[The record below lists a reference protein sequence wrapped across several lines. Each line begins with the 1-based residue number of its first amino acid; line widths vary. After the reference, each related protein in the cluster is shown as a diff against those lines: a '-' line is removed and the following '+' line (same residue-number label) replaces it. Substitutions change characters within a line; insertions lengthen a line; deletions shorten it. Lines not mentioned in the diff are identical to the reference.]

1 MNGNYTVAEVV
12 DDGIGNAIL
21 VAFAPKIPA
30 FLSVVGSYVMMREI
44 AWILLHR
51 NKHRGPKEERI
62 SHPILCTLFSICLA
76 DIFYSLPFIFT
87 TWAAPSHIDDP
98 LLWGNVG
105 STATCTAQ
113 GFVLHLGAVS
123 SPMFNFLQAFLSVF
137 FVKYSWSEARVAVLE
152 QRFQIGL
159 WTFAL
164 LTATVP
170 LFLNMYNNGYVVCW
184 LHSYPMGCKDSLTYG
199 KDEAN
204 CERGDNAWLW
214 GLIFAFFPRW
224 PALLGGAV
232 CMFIIYR
239 AVRQMENRLA
249 RYAGASVAFATT
261 NTCNSLEESTKNL
274 PPPTQIHQTVSRERS
289 HRVAIQAYLYILAY
303 MGCQA
308 LNAIN
313 CYIWFAMHTY
323 NEFFDVVTYAI
334 APSQGFWNFLTFAA
348 RVPKCTRG
356 RESSCGKPGNPSG
369 RTVVVILQGYVVVP
383 AGTASFAFKNLPVTR
398 MHLVLWRIV
407 QIVTVIMLLRTLD
420 HHPPPSPPLI
430 YYRYPRR
437 WTVMRRTSQ
446 SDYKGKK
453 KAADPG

>member
-334 APSQGFWNFLTFAA
+334 APSQGFWNFLIFC
-348 RVPKCTRG
+348 RTRPEMHTWEG
-356 RESSCGKPGNPSG
+356 KLLWQAWQSIRSHCCCDSSGLCCCSCGHCFFCFQKPSSDTDASSSVENSPNSNSHHASQDLGSSPS
-369 RTVVVILQGYVVVP
+369 
-383 AGTASFAFKNLPVTR
+383 SFSSLDLLSLPKEVDSNEENVT
-398 MHLVLWRIV
+398 
-407 QIVTVIMLLRTLD
+407 
-420 HHPPPSPPLI
+420 
-430 YYRYPRR
+430 
-437 WTVMRRTSQ
+437 
-446 SDYKGKK
+446 K
-453 KAADPG
+453 